1 MHTSSQHGGRFKTF
15 ITTQNYILDS
25 RLENVLQGKM
35 SNSKALLEHQDY
47 FKVFAFSWFFSKKI
61 VLCEISPIYY
71 FCGFLGF
78 TVFRKKAEKFLFSP
92 KKLKKINRSKS
103 PASDEQR
110 RRKESWLE
118 SVGRSRRPF
127 IIEPPKQSRRNKFGQ
142 KHRDNFA
149 ANWLALVAKEFR
161 HSVKLRHFW
170 KIKFISSFSSDQ

>member
-71 FCGFLGF
+71 FCGFFGF
-78 TVFRKKAEKFLFSP
+78 TVFRKKP
-92 KKLKKINRSKS
+92 KSFFF
-103 PASDEQR
+103 
-110 RRKESWLE
+110 RRKSWKKSTE
-118 SVGRSRRPF
+118 EKVRPRMNNGEEKKVGWNPS
-127 IIEPPKQSRRNKFGQ
+127 EGQDGHSSSSLRNNRAETSSGKKPGQ
-142 KHRDNFA
+142 LCSK
-149 ANWLALVAKEFR
+149 LAD
-161 HSVKLRHFW
+161 
-170 KIKFISSFSSDQ
+170 ISSEEISS